1 MTTEQIVYCRAVTD
15 SGRGITAFGAYLP
28 GYRLE
33 GAAIRETLGQG
44 GRRGSRAVACYDE
57 DTTSMAVEAARR
69 ARWNGSLA
77 PGSLH
82 FATTAPAYADKTNAT
97 AIHAALELADDVFA
111 GDHAGSA
118 RSAIAALRAAAADGG
133 LAVVSDVRTGLPGS
147 ADEAGG
153 GDGAAAFLFG
163 DDGVVAE
170 LVGQASAT
178 AEFLDRWRTPGELS
192 SATWE
197 ERFGLGQYLPLI
209 EDVSARALA
218 AAGDPP
224 PDHVIVASPHTRA
237 ANTAA
242 KQFGEPA
249 ADPLEPAAGY
259 LGAAHLGARLVD
271 VLEQA
276 APGQV
281 ILAISAADGADAL
294 VLRVT
299 DAITRR
305 PERPSVREQLAGA
318 REIDYATF
326 LTWRGVLRREPP
338 RRPDPVRPDAPPA
351 ARATSW
357 KYAFVG
363 SRCTECDRVHV
374 PPVRVCGGCGA
385 VDRMRSES
393 MSERLGTV
401 STFTVDRL
409 AYSLSPPVVT
419 AAIDFDGGGRLSC
432 ELTDCVPDEIGVGTR
447 VQLTFR
453 RMYTAQGV
461 HNYFWKARPLGEAGG
476 NGQ

>member
-1 MTTEQIVYCRAVTD
+1 VTE
-15 SGRGITAFGAYLP
+15 SGHGITAFGAYLP
-28 GYRLE
+28 GYRLQ
-33 GAAIRETLGQG
+33 GGAIRDALGAG
-44 GRRGSRAVACYDE
+44 GRRGSRAVASYDE

-69 ARWNGSLA
+69 ARWSTSLA

-97 AIHAALELADDVFA
+97 AIHAALELAADVFA
-111 GDHAGSA
+111 SDHAGSA
-118 RSAIAALRAAAADGG
+118 RSGIAALRAAAADGG
-133 LAVVSDVRTGLPGS
+133 LAVLADVRTGLPGS

-153 GDGAAAFLFG
+153 GDGAAAVLFG
-163 DDGVVAE
+163 RGEGVVAE
-170 LVGQASAT
+170 LVSQASAT
-178 AEFLDRWRTPGELS
+178 AEFLDRWRTPGELAS
-192 SATWE
+192 STWE
-197 ERFGLGQYLPLI
+197 ERFGLGHYLPLM

-218 AAGDPP
+218 AAGDPA
-224 PDHVIVASPHTRA
+224 PDHVIVASPHARA
-237 ANTAA
+237 ATAA
-242 KQFGEPA
+242 AKRFGEPA
-249 ADPLEPAAGY
+249 VDPLEPETGY
-259 LGAAHLGARLVD
+259 LGAAHLGVRLVD
-271 VLEQA
+271 VLEHA
-276 APGQV
+276 VPGQV

-299 DAITRR
+299 DAIAQR
-305 PERPSVREQLAGA
+305 PERPSLRDELVSA

-351 ARATSW
+351 ARAASW

-363 SRCTECDRVHV
+363 SRCEACGRVHV
-374 PPVRVCGGCGA
+374 PPVRVCAGCGA
-385 VDRMRSES
+385 VDQMRSES

-432 ELTDCVPDEIGVGTR
+432 ELTDCAPDEIDVGTR
-447 VQLTFR
+447 VGLTFR

-461 HNYFWKARPLGEAGG
+461 HNYFWKARPVGKAGG
-476 NGQ
+476 NGK